1 MKVRVLRKKSR
12 CFFFLKSEGVGR
24 CMSRKIFRKSAI
36 PKLPILCSRHFLWNL
51 IGFQTTQ
58 KMLQKLPQHS
68 LFKLGKQK
76 IDPQTSHH
84 KNLRRDNKS
93 RPARKDF
100 MIAEM
105 KAVSLSCNDPSHD
118 GHAIHLPE
126 PFSAVYGKSAT
137 SDRISLVFACP
148 MMEVNTTETFLLRCK
163 KLAWEEV
170 NLKNLMEE
178 ILHQLRLVVYPIISR
193 VLHIPGGAGF
203 LPSTVV
209 QFS

>member
-1 MKVRVLRKKSR
+1 
-12 CFFFLKSEGVGR
+12 
-24 CMSRKIFRKSAI
+24 
-36 PKLPILCSRHFLWNL
+36 
-51 IGFQTTQ
+51 
-58 KMLQKLPQHS
+58 
-68 LFKLGKQK
+68 
-76 IDPQTSHH
+76 
-84 KNLRRDNKS
+84 
-93 RPARKDF
+93 

-170 NLKNLMEE
+170 EFEKLDGRNPAPVEVGSLSHYFQGFTHPRWCRISSINSSPVFIRPLKS
-178 ILHQLRLVVYPIISR
+178 IGSKH
-193 VLHIPGGAGF
+193 H
-203 LPSTVV
+203 
-209 QFS
+209 